1 MTNIELHL
9 LSISNL
15 SLFIIVVG
23 YLSDLNLLLLT
34 SII

>member
-15 SLFIIVVG
+15 SLLIIVVG
-23 YLSDLNLLLLT
+23 YLLELNLLLLT